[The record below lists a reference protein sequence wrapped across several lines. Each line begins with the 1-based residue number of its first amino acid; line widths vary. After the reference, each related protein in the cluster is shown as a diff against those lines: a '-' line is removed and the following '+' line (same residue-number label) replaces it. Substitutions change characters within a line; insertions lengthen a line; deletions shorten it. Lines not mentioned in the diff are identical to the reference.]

1 MVGYQLD
8 HCSHSPMGG
17 WPCVCGRALEKT
29 EACWM
34 SLVSN
39 ILCTASHGIAVRGL
53 SVQLLGVCTSYCK
66 NHHPEHNS
74 FPEFWVLLA
83 KR

>member
-1 MVGYQLD
+1 
-8 HCSHSPMGG
+8 
-17 WPCVCGRALEKT
+17 
-29 EACWM
+29 M

-53 SVQLLGVCTSYCK
+53 SVQLLGVCTYCK

-74 FPEFWVLLA
+74 FLEFWVLLA